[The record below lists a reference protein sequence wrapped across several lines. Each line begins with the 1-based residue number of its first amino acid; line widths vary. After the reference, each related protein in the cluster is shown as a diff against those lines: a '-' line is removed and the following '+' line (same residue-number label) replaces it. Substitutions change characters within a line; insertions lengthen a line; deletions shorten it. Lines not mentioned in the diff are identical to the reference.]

1 MYFKMFLNSQLIESV
16 PILASKINSGYLES
30 IRMDLE
36 EKHEEIID
44 LSQEE
49 PQYCIDNIPS
59 AMNHQKNLKN

>member
-1 MYFKMFLNSQLIESV
+1 
-16 PILASKINSGYLES
+16 
-30 IRMDLE
+30 MDLE

-59 AMNHQKNLKN
+59 AMNHQKNLKNWLFLSKIILPLQQFLNRQCRNIKTIFACNN